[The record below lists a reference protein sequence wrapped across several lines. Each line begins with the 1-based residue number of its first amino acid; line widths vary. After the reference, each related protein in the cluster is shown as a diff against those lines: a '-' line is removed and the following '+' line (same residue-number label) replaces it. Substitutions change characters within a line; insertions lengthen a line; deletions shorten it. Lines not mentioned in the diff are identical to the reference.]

1 MKKSLSLAVLLS
13 LSTVGSVHSLSANEL
28 EISGNVGVA
37 SNYIWRGMTQT
48 KDDSQVS
55 GGVDLGL
62 QGFYLGTWASNID
75 FGDDADAEIDF
86 YAGYG
91 NSIENFSYDLS
102 YIYYMYPSSDAELDF
117 QEITLSLGYEID
129 ALSLG
134 ASYSFGIDTEDNSAK
149 TLDYAEATASYDFG
163 FASFNL
169 SYGDYEDTGDN
180 YTVGF
185 SKTIDLNG
193 NSLDLAI
200 SYADFDHETDATSDE
215 ENVYASITYSF

>member
-1 MKKSLSLAVLLS
+1 MLIYNINKYEGKIMKKSLSLAVLLS

-117 QEITLSLGYEID
+117 QEIALSLGYEID

-149 TLDYAEATASYDFG
+149 TLDYAEATASY
-163 FASFNL
+163 
-169 SYGDYEDTGDN
+169 TGDN

>member
-13 LSTVGSVHSLSANEL
+13 LLTFGSVHPVSANEL
-28 EISGNVGVA
+28 EVSGNVGIA

-62 QGFYLGTWASNID
+62 KGFYLGTWASNID
-75 FGDDADAEIDF
+75 FGDDAEAEVDF

-91 NSIENFSYDLS
+91 NSIKNFSYDLG
-102 YIYYMYPSSDAELDF
+102 YIYYMYPNSDEELDF
-117 QEITLSLGYEID
+117 QEIVLSLGYEID

-134 ASYSFGIDTEDNSAK
+134 ASYSFGVDTENSSAK
-149 TLDYAEATASYDFG
+149 TLDYAEATASYNFDIV
-163 FASFNL
+163 SFNV

-185 SKTIDLNG
+185 SKTVDLNG
-193 NSLDLAI
+193 NSTI
-200 SYADFDHETDATSDE
+200 TSHIY
-215 ENVYASITYSF
+215 VARLYP